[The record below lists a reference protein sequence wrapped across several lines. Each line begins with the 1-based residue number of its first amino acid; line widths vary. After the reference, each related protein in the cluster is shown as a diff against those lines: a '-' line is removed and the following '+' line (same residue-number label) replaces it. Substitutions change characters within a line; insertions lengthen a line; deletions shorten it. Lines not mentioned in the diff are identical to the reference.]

1 VAELG
6 SALALAAGAAE
17 KVALDLV
24 LLAQTEVGEV
34 AESSDGGRGGSSTLP
49 QKRNPVGSVLAIACA
64 RGVRGAAGVLLEA
77 MPQEH
82 ERAAGAWQSEWGA
95 LSDALALCG
104 GAAASVREA
113 LEGLEVRPE
122 RMRQNLDQSR
132 GLPMAESVTMALAGS
147 LGRPRA
153 RELVGA
159 AAARAQDQGRPLRDE
174 LLSDEAIAAE
184 LSEDQIDAALDPAG
198 YLGSAELFIDRA
210 LGRYRGE
217 GS

>member
-1 VAELG
+1 
-6 SALALAAGAAE
+6 
-17 KVALDLV
+17 
-24 LLAQTEVGEV
+24 
-34 AESSDGGRGGSSTLP
+34 
-49 QKRNPVGSVLAIACA
+49 
-64 RGVRGAAGVLLEA
+64 
-77 MPQEH
+77 
-82 ERAAGAWQSEWGA
+82 
-95 LSDALALCG
+95 
-104 GAAASVREA
+104 
-113 LEGLEVRPE
+113 
-122 RMRQNLDQSR
+122 
-132 GLPMAESVTMALAGS
+132 MAESVTMALAGS